1 LSLSEQD
8 AVFLERSIALAEKGL
23 GRTSPNPLVGAVIV
37 KDGRIIGE
45 GFHAGPWRDH
55 AEVDAIK
62 DAVRRMGEERGDP
75 GADEPT
81 VGMAQ
86 TASASK
92 VLAGTTMYV
101 TLEPCC
107 TYGRTPPCTSALIA
121 AGLARAVVGA
131 VDPSPDINGRGL
143 ELLRAAGIQVDLA
156 EEELARRCKRQN
168 NGLRK
173 SVTTGLP
180 FVTYKYAMTLDGR
193 VATDTGDSRWISGPL
208 SRELV
213 HRWRAWSDAVMVG
226 AGTLKRDDPRL
237 TARDVDCPRQP
248 LRVVID
254 PELAIITEGAALV
267 QTAGEGPVLA
277 VCGPEVALA
286 RRTEAEAWG
295 VETAIARSDGAGGLL
310 PDEVGRLL
318 AARDVQTVLLE
329 GGPRL
334 AGSWWAAGRI
344 DKVAAFV
351 CPQVVSGWENR
362 APLLAEGAESIAEG
376 VDLLEVEVEHMG
388 SDVLISGYVREPF

>member
-1 LSLSEQD
+1 
-8 AVFLERSIALAEKGL
+8 L
-23 GRTSPNPLVGAVIV
+23 G
-37 KDGRIIGE
+37 
-45 GFHAGPWRDH
+45 
-55 AEVDAIK
+55 
-62 DAVRRMGEERGDP
+62 
-75 GADEPT
+75 
-81 VGMAQ
+81 
-86 TASASK
+86 
-92 VLAGTTMYV
+92 
-101 TLEPCC
+101 
-107 TYGRTPPCTSALIA
+107 
-121 AGLARAVVGA
+121 RAVVGA

-143 ELLRAAGIQVDLA
+143 ELLRAAGVQVDLA
-156 EEELARRCKRQN
+156 DGESARRCKRQN
-168 NGLRK
+168 DGLRK

-213 HRWRAWSDAVMVG
+213 HRWRAWSDAVVVG

-237 TARDVDCPRQP
+237 TARDVDCARQP

-254 PELAIITEGAALV
+254 PELAVITEEAALV

-277 VCGPEVALA
+277 VCGPEVAPA
-286 RRTEAEAWG
+286 RRAEVETWG
-295 VETAIARSDGAGGLL
+295 VETTTVQSDGAGGLL
-310 PDEVGRLL
+310 PGAVGRLL

-334 AGSWWAAGRI
+334 AGSWWAAGLI
-344 DKVAAFV
+344 DKMAAFV
-351 CPQVVSGWENR
+351 CPRVVSGLENR

-376 VDLLEVEVEHMG
+376 IGLQEVEVQHVG